1 MRCINDACRTV
12 GQPERAAHGCGG
24 CGVRIV
30 SRAIC
35 CIRLAGID
43 AVEGAAYVRYE
54 VVVDNGDAYGQ
65 TVVDYHCIGNYLS
78 SPNYRKLYNGVGVV
92 AGGVVGA
99 RVRSCIG
106 GCVRRISYNGGVY
119 LNFAAG
125 NGVVAGSLGAAAA
138 V

>member
-24 CGVRIV
+24 YGVRIV

-43 AVEGAAYVRYE
+43 AVEGAACVRYE

-65 TVVDYHCIGNYLS
+65 TVVDYHCIGNYLGF
-78 SPNYRKLYNGVGVV
+78 PNYRKLYNGVGVV
-92 AGGVVGA
+92 AGGVGLA
-99 RVRSCIG
+99 CGLRIG
-106 GCVRRISYNGGVY
+106 GGTRCISDDGGVD
-119 LNFAAG
+119 LT
-125 NGVVAGSLGAAAA
+125 VAHRNDVFTRSLVSAAA